1 MVHGYAR
8 ISSCSQEDGNGLEVQ
23 RRQLAAAGAKRVWE
37 DVWTGTVM
45 ERPAWDALMGEL
57 SEGDTLVVAKLNR
70 IARTSSGGVEAV
82 KSLLARGVAV
92 NILNMGL
99 VNGTPAGKLV
109 LNVMFAFAE
118 FERDMIV
125 ERMAEGKAV
134 ARRDPAWREGRPRA
148 QVDAARLSELCA
160 EVDAGVRSA
169 RSAAAELGVSER
181 TFRRRKGELDAAA

>member
-8 ISSCSQEDGNGLEVQ
+8 ISSCSQEDGNGLEAQ
-23 RRQLAAAGAKRVWE
+23 RRRLADAGAERIWE
-37 DVWTGTVM
+37 DVFTGTVM
-45 ERPAWDALMGEL
+45 DRPAWDALMVEL
-57 SEGDTLVVAKLNR
+57 GEGDTLVVPKLDR
-70 IARTSSGGVEAV
+70 IARTSAGGVEAV

-99 VNGTPAGKLV
+99 LDDTPTGRLV

-134 ARRDPAWREGRPRA
+134 ARRDPAWREGRPRV
-148 QVDAARLSELCA
+148 QVDAARLAELCA
-160 EVDAGVRSA
+160 EVDAGARSA

-181 TFRRRKGELDAAA
+181 TFRRRRRERDAA